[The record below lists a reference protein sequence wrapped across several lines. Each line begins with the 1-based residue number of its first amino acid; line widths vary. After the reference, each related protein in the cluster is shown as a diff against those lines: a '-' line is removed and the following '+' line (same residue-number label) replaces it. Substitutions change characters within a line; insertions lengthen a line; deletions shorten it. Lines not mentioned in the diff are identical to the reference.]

1 MSEEQL
7 SALLAK
13 LKEDAGLLEKL
24 KVAGD
29 LDTAVVIA
37 KDAGFDVDKTDWSR
51 YQAKKTIELRDV
63 ELEWVVGGKQFQ
75 KGTNSDCMINSWQGC
90 TADKDCFNP

>member
-24 KVAGD
+24 KGAGD
-29 LDTAVVIA
+29 LDAAVAIA
-37 KDAGFDVDKTDWSR
+37 QEAGFDVDKTDWPR
-51 YQAKKTIELRDV
+51 YQAKQAIELRNV

-90 TADKDCFNP
+90 TADKDCFHN